1 MTALATRQVFC
12 FSSKLHRWLYF
23 LVLSVLQMK
32 VSLKKKNLLALGE
45 KISRDNI
52 FCNNF
57 PVNDEH
63 SFLFHRTAKQIA
75 EVSRNLAELS

>member
-1 MTALATRQVFC
+1 MAI
-12 FSSKLHRWLYF
+12 FSS
-23 LVLSVLQMK
+23 V
-32 VSLKKKNLLALGE
+32 VSAANESFIKKKKNLLALGE